1 MTRMAESETTEP
13 SRYRPALTVVAGS
26 SRPGQA
32 DSQTGRGESSA
43 SPQVS
48 FDRRE
53 LNQLFNLYGAKVA
66 SGEWRDYA
74 LDFTPAKAVF
84 SVFRRTSEAP
94 LYRIEKSPELAR
106 KQGAYAVIAAGGLVM
121 RRGHDLG
128 RVLRVLDKGLRI
140 VGAE

>member
-1 MTRMAESETTEP
+1 MAESETTEP
-13 SRYRPALTVVAGS
+13 SRYRPVLTVVAS
-26 SRPGQA
+26 SGKAGQG
-32 DSQTGRGESSA
+32 DCQTGRGEGGA
-43 SPQVS
+43 TARVS

-74 LDFTPAKAVF
+74 LDFTTAKAVF

-94 LYRIEKSPELAR
+94 LYRIEKNPELAR
-106 KQGAYAVIAAGGLVM
+106 KQGQYAVIAAGGLVM
-121 RRGHDLG
+121 RRGHDLA
-128 RVLRVLDKGLRI
+128 RVLRVLDKGLRV